1 MDFVIELLCADIDT
15 NTGIDPDFDDVDQ
28 AIWSVHVFDEK
39 GNLMELE
46 YSALGES
53 ISFCYLKDE
62 TNQHFFEAEE
72 LIRSY
77 LRSSI
82 YARYIIDGKLW
93 VVKRFG
99 NDVMMCRP
107 IRNRPTECVCYEKCI
122 VCTKEEFKAMNPI
135 VEL

>member
-1 MDFVIELLCADIDT
+1 MDFVIKLLCADIDT

-39 GNLMELE
+39 GDLMELE

-53 ISFCYLKDE
+53 ISFCYFKDE

-77 LRSSI
+77 LRSVIEARYVIGGEKVTVKRLGKNVLMFADNGDKSPE
-82 YARYIIDGKLW
+82 YARSD
-93 VVKRFG
+93 
-99 NDVMMCRP
+99 MCVER
-107 IRNRPTECVCYEKCI
+107 
-122 VCTKEEFKAMNPI
+122 TKEEFKAMNP
-135 VEL
+135 VADL